1 MLWVWLSKVRG
12 STGRCLRHLSP
23 PPRSWAPHM
32 GEVAHSEVS
41 SMSNV
46 RDSNCPPA
54 EGSAP
59 SPLFPNCINESKV
72 RGDIGRSMV
81 LLQVVGVTQI
91 NLVFR

>member
-1 MLWVWLSKVRG
+1 MIWEFGCLRG
-12 STGRCLRHLSP
+12 GTWGRCFSHTLQFPLS
-23 PPRSWAPHM
+23 APHI
-32 GEVAHSEVS
+32 GEVAHSEVR

-46 RDSNCPPA
+46 SDSNCPPA

-81 LLQVVGVTQI
+81 LLQVVGVTQM

>member
-1 MLWVWLSKVRG
+1 MSQVTSLQLLVS
-12 STGRCLRHLSP
+12 
-23 PPRSWAPHM
+23 APHM
-32 GEVAHSEVS
+32 GEVAHSEVR

-46 RDSNCPPA
+46 SDSNCPPA

-81 LLQVVGVTQI
+81 LLQVVGVTQM
-91 NLVFR
+91 NLVFRYGAAPAERKPGL